1 LIGISAGGSSRRP
14 RSIKDCR
21 ARKRRSL
28 KRAEVSRAANIIM
41 MFFFTPEDG
50 DSVCFSKMLVFT
62 YESTQHHNPG
72 ATSSFVKQIH
82 NLPSCKLHV
91 PPCTN

>member
-21 ARKRRSL
+21 ARKRSL
-28 KRAEVSRAANIIM
+28 NRAEVSRAANIIM

-50 DSVCFSKMLVFT
+50 DSVFFSKMLVFT
-62 YESTQHHNPG
+62 YESIQHHNPG
-72 ATSSFVKQIH
+72 ATPSFVKQIH

-91 PPCTN
+91 PPRTD